1 MSCPERSSSR
11 SARAVASGPGKPAA
25 SALRDLF
32 FLLQTWQHP
41 VEIVLLYP
49 HLRCQLGD
57 GDAGLSLYE
66 RVRLERTR
74 AAPFAPAGAAAR
86 GRAGRF
92 PFGFGGDPSGGAVNR
107 AAGSSRSTAAGGGGT
122 RGRATH

>member
-57 GDAGLSLYE
+57 GDAGLSLHE
-66 RVRLERTR
+66 RVRLDRTR
-74 AAPFAPAGAAAR
+74 SASFAPAGAAAR
-86 GRAGRF
+86 SRAGSF
-92 PFGFGGDPSGGAVNR
+92 PFGFGGGGPPGAVNG
-107 AAGSSRSTAAGGGGT
+107 AAGSPRSTAAGAGGS
-122 RGRATH
+122 